1 MTALVMKNDRERC
14 LAAGM
19 DGYLSKPIRPQ
30 ELDEV
35 LESRIVQQSS
45 SSRTEAPLSSHG
57 QPAVNADELLDR
69 LDGDRVFLAEL
80 TELFRADYPRQIG
93 AIHEAIQRN
102 DAHGV
107 KQASHALKGALSN
120 LAASEAREMAA
131 NLERFGL
138 SGDLASATTALDSLE
153 KELVRTMESLDA
165 LCQEAVL

>member
-1 MTALVMKNDRERC
+1 LVMKNDRERC

-45 SSRTEAPLSSHG
+45 ASRAEAAGPSHSL
-57 QPAVNADELLDR
+57 PAVNADELLDR
-69 LDGDRVFLAEL
+69 LDGDRAFLAEL

-93 AIHEAIQRN
+93 AIHEAIQSN
-102 DAHGV
+102 DASGV
-107 KQASHALKGALSN
+107 KHASHALKGALSN
-120 LAASEAREMAA
+120 LAATEAREMAA
-131 NLERFGL
+131 KLERLGL
-138 SGDLASATTALDSLE
+138 SGDLVSATGALDGLE

-165 LCQEAVL
+165 LCQETVQ